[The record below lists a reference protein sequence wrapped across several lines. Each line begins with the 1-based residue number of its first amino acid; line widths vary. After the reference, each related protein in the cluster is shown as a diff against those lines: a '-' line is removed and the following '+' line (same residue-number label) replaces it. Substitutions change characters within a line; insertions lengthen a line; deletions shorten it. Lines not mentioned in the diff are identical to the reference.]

1 VYGDVDNIRKLIKQ
15 IPDLSP
21 KEAAFVETVFNL
33 EKAMKCDARRLPGEK
48 LVNASWNFSLF
59 C

>member
-48 LVNASWNFSLF
+48 LVNA
-59 C
+59 